1 MMREGCDTVSKTRN
15 SKSKLELLTSLLHF
29 DRNKPM
35 VPEDGFDYRL
45 IGSVSSFSDSR
56 LAALLTPQPPEHPP
70 ISVVVGGI
78 RPRKVASPNPLV
90 TAVADMT
97 RPNSVESLRRVRP
110 IHSISTTFGFRY
122 LNRLCNVTNRED
134 LRSGVKQAQF
144 SGHSR
149 RLYGCQNPIFCL

>member
-1 MMREGCDTVSKTRN
+1 MT
-15 SKSKLELLTSLLHF
+15 LPTSVPHF
-29 DRNKPM
+29 DRDESM
-35 VPEDGFDYRL
+35 LPEHGFDYHL
-45 IGSVSSFSDSR
+45 IGSVTLFPDSR
-56 LAALLTPQPPEHPP
+56 IPTFRAPHSSEQPPV
-70 ISVVVGGI
+70 SVAVGRI
-78 RPRKVASPNPLV
+78 RLHKVASPNPLV